1 METKR
6 QPRIRPKVFTVS
18 EFAQAFA
25 ISPRMVRTLIR
36 KGEIPALRIGRSYR
50 IPRKAAADYLARAL
64 PQAARSNARSKTTVL
79 DNKTGFLF
87 PSPTM
92 PTMH

>member
-1 METKR
+1 MEIKHQT
-6 QPRIRPKVFTVS
+6 RIRPKVYTVA

-25 ISPRMVRTLIR
+25 ISPRRVRDLIR

-50 IPRKAAADYLARAL
+50 IPRKAAVEYLARAL
-64 PQAARSNARSKTTVL
+64 PPMARTDNRPKKSVL
-79 DNKTGFLF
+79 DDQTGSLF

-92 PTMH
+92 HCV

>member
-1 METKR
+1 MEIKHPT
-6 QPRIRPKVFTVS
+6 RIRPKVYTVA

-25 ISPRMVRTLIR
+25 ISPRRVRDLIR

-50 IPRKAAADYLARAL
+50 ISRKVVAEHLARAL
-64 PQAARSNARSKTTVL
+64 PPTVR
-79 DNKTGFLF
+79 TGTRPKISVRDDQTGYLF

-92 PTMH
+92 H